1 MQMNTSTNL
10 DISVTTALLTHLYK
24 LKYFTAKHRITQ
36 NNGSDF
42 ILGSNQSINQ
52 SINLSINQSSFS
64 VLSDKHRFQTW
75 LTFFTA
81 GCSSIFWG
89 TCPALTNPRAR
100 WRSSS
105 VSRSKS
111 IFAYR
116 IMLSNT
122 TRGIGWAR
130 ALRSNSCNIK
140 LKRQSCYSLTSAQGE
155 TWLLSN
161 YKYKH
166 SIP

>member
-1 MQMNTSTNL
+1 MPQPYF
-10 DISVTTALLTHLYK
+10 LTHLQE
-24 LKYFTAKHRITQ
+24 LKYFTPKHRITQ
-36 NNGSDF
+36 NSGSHLF
-42 ILGSNQSINQ
+42 YSWFQSFNHW
-52 SINLSINQSSFS
+52 INQSSFT
-64 VLSDKHRFQTW
+64 VLGDKHWFQTW
-75 LTFFTA
+75 LTFLTA

-105 VSRSKS
+105 VSRSMS
-111 IFAYR
+111 ILGYR

-140 LKRQSCYSLTSAQGE
+140 LKRKSCCSLKSVAVKHSFYQI
-155 TWLLSN
+155 N
-161 YKYKH
+161 IYKH
-166 SIP
+166 NIP

>member
-1 MQMNTSTNL
+1 MVQIYL
-10 DISVTTALLTHLYK
+10 
-24 LKYFTAKHRITQ
+24 
-36 NNGSDF
+36 

-52 SINLSINQSSFS
+52 PSFN
-64 VLSDKHRFQTW
+64 VLGDKHRFQTL

-105 VSRSKS
+105 VSRSMS

-140 LKRQSCYSLTSAQGE
+140 LKRKSWYSLTSAMA
-155 TWLLSN
+155 
-161 YKYKH
+161 KH
-166 SIP
+166 GFYQIIHINTTFFNCSQLHNCLKPNCNHIYHQV